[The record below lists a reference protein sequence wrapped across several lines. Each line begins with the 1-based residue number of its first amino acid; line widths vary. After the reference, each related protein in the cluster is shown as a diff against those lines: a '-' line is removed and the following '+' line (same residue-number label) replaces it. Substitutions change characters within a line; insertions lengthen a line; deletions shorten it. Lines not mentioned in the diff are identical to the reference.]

1 MMVEAM
7 TRITILSSEVL
18 ADIRS
23 AGWLESDLNSDA
35 GLHRRHQAADI
46 CEGDLID
53 RVWRVLGLCVAHV
66 RMSLRRVLAVEG
78 GGDVSDCLECPERW
92 EFCFRVVPGEQVLA
106 LMKEKIH
113 AYMVAMV
120 MADRLGVIMPGTAGP
135 WHKASADAMADLER
149 LAGMSGVAERARR
162 PLWPL

>member
-1 MMVEAM
+1 MR
-7 TRITILSSEVL
+7 RITILSGEVL

-23 AGWLESDLNSDA
+23 AGWLESDMNSDA

-46 CEGDLID
+46 CEVDLVD

-78 GGDVSDCLECPERW
+78 RGDVSDSLERPERW
-92 EFCFRVVPGEQVLA
+92 VFCFRVEPGEHELT

-120 MADRLGVIMPGTAGP
+120 MADRLGVIMPGAAGA
-135 WHKASADAMADLER
+135 WQKASGEAMAELER
-149 LAGMSGVAERARR
+149 LAGLSAVAERARR

>member
-53 RVWRVLGLCVAHV
+53 RVW
-66 RMSLRRVLAVEG
+66 RVLAVEG